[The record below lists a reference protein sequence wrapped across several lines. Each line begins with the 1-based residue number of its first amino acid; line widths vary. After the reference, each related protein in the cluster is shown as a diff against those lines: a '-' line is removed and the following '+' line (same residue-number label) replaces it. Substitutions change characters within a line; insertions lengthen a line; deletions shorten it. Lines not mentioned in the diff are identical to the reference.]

1 MQENSNIQLVKMK
14 KHCSLQCSF
23 GFQAQ
28 KLVLEKRP
36 QHRIYN
42 VFFPPRTKQGYLRW
56 FLTLGAAKSSQ
67 HIGCNNEKASVANLR
82 TCPTMLLHHLFK
94 NNGIYNVLRKHMHT
108 TPQIPTYSKL
118 QFPWQQAKTS
128 KNIDNCSVSG
138 QWQGRQE
145 ENID

>member
-1 MQENSNIQLVKMK
+1 M
-14 KHCSLQCSF
+14 
-23 GFQAQ
+23 
-28 KLVLEKRP
+28 
-36 QHRIYN
+36 
-42 VFFPPRTKQGYLRW
+42 FFW
-56 FLTLGAAKSSQ
+56 ISSA
-67 HIGCNNEKASVANLR
+67 KASVRKAPTTPDLQCFFPTKDKAGLFTMISHPGSRKIEPTHWLQQRKSQRSKLR
-82 TCPTMLLHHLFK
+82 TCPTVLLDHLFK
-94 NNGIYNVLRKHMHT
+94 NTGIYNVLRKHMHT